1 MDRNAFP
8 VVFDGH
14 NDVLDRLGAPDG
26 GGPGAFFER
35 GEKGHLDLP
44 RAREGGFGGGIFA
57 VWVPSPEEDLKPE
70 RRSPNG
76 LPPALDAAYA
86 LRYAMSAIAMLVKI
100 EARSDGKLRI
110 VRAVDEIQRCLDEG
124 VMPAVLHMEGADA
137 IDDDLDALHVLHRA
151 GLRSLGLVWGRPNA
165 FAEGVR
171 PRFRG
176 SPDTGPGLTEAG
188 RNLIRACN
196 ELGVMLDV
204 SHLNERGFWDVAA
217 LTDAPLVAT
226 HSNAYAICP
235 SPRNLTDAQLD
246 AIAASGGIVGLNFGV
261 HFLREDGVED
271 ANTPL
276 EVMIRQTDYLVE
288 RVGVEGVGLGSDFD
302 GITVSREIGD
312 VSGLP
317 KLMSALVD
325 RGYDEKD
332 LRKLAHENWLR
343 ILRETWGE

>member
-1 MDRNAFP
+1 MVRNAFP

-14 NDVLDRLGAPDG
+14 NDVLERLGRPDG
-26 GGPGAFFER
+26 GGADAFFER

-57 VWVPSPEEDLKPE
+57 VWVPSPENPK
-70 RRSPNG
+70 RTPNG
-76 LPPALDAAYA
+76 LPVALDTAYA
-86 LRYAMSAIAMLVKI
+86 LRFSMTAIATLFKI

-110 VRAVDEIQRCLDEG
+110 VRTAAEIKRCLDEG
-124 VMPAVLHMEGADA
+124 VMPASLHMEGADA
-137 IDDDLDALHVLHRA
+137 IDTDLDALHVLHRA

-171 PRFRG
+171 PSFRG

-188 RNLIRACN
+188 RKLVRACN

-204 SHLNERGFWDVAA
+204 SHLNERGFWDVAD
-217 LTDAPLVAT
+217 LTSAPLVAT

-235 SPRNLTDAQLD
+235 SSRNLMDSQLD
-246 AIAASGGIVGLNFGV
+246 AIAASDGMVGLNFGV
-261 HFLREDGVED
+261 HFLREDGIED
-271 ANTPL
+271 ADTPL
-276 EVMIRQTDYLVE
+276 EIMVRQIDHLVE
-288 RVGVEGVGLGSDFD
+288 RVGIGRVGFGSDFD

-317 KLMSALVD
+317 RLMSALRD
-325 RGYDEKD
+325 RGYDENA
-332 LRKLAHENWLR
+332 LRKLAHENWIR
-343 ILRETWGE
+343 VLRETWGG